1 MIYLLVGLFVVVYVF
16 QARDR
21 LGRKLSKGRLQVGD
35 YDGALRWLR
44 WTSLGNPSVF
54 ALHQEGLVLDM
65 AGRLVESERRY
76 RRCLA
81 MTQKGS
87 PYPRERL
94 LACLGFVLVDLGRLD
109 DAEQCFHQAIEAG
122 DVTGSSE
129 DGLAD
134 ILLAKGAEPEKALG
148 YIDQSIEIARRRDG
162 GSVHWARYANRAWA
176 LGLLGR
182 AEEARE
188 SLALALRDPETLAPG
203 IAECHWLAGMALLA
217 IEQPA
222 EACQHFRLGK
232 DADPRGKYGR
242 RCAELLRKWE

>member
-1 MIYLLVGLFVVVYVF
+1 
-16 QARDR
+16 
-21 LGRKLSKGRLQVGD
+21 
-35 YDGALRWLR
+35 LR

-76 RRCLA
+76 RRALA

-94 LACLGFVLVDLGRLD
+94 LACLGFVLVDLGRFD

-122 DVTGSSE
+122 DTTGSSE

-134 ILLAKGAEPEKALG
+134 VLLAKGAEPEKALG
-148 YIDQSIEIARRRDG
+148 YIDQAIEIAQRRDG

-182 AEEARE
+182 ADEARE

-203 IAECHWLAGMALLA
+203 IADRHWLAGMALLA
-217 IEQPA
+217 MQQPD
-222 EACQHFRLGK
+222 EACRHFRLGK
-232 DADPRGKYGR
+232 DADPHGKYGR